1 MKNYPN
7 DMILLRN
14 CFQKITTLIL
24 LFLINHFSYAQT
36 NVFPVTDGAFE
47 TGTTFAANGW
57 SAVNGSNTAR
67 VWQVGTGQVG
77 YNGARSAFIGSSATT
92 ITGTQARLVHFYRS
106 ITIPAGATNI
116 QLSFTYKQAI
126 SDYASGTYYDYIAA
140 YTDGAAPTAGTLPP
154 VGSRVFGPY
163 PNANITTYTA
173 QNVTLSNTL
182 AGTTTNLIFTFE
194 CDNQNPHGYGAVDDI
209 ILTYTPAPV
218 PTITSLGTTSGC
230 VGDSITI
237 NGTGLTGAT
246 AANVKIGGTAVTS
259 ITSNTG
265 TQIIAVIGAGTT
277 GTVEVTT
284 PGGSATSAATFTVNP
299 LPANPGNPTSNSPQC
314 FASGVTLTRVGAPPA
329 GVTWFWQTTA
339 LGTSTANSGNTYNVT
354 TSGTYYIR
362 AQNNTTGCWSSG
374 FGSTTVTVNNI
385 PAITTNPAN
394 SSITVGSNTSFTVVA
409 SNTPTSYVWEVSTN
423 GGGSW
428 STVTNGGVYSGATTA
443 TLTITAAP
451 IGMDGYQYRARATNA
466 CGSSANSTT
475 ATLNITL
482 AYCTPSF
489 TTIVEPISNVNF
501 NTINNNSANTCGA
514 GTSYE
519 NFTAVSTNAFR
530 GFTYTLSVTS
540 NTCGNWTDYVY
551 AYFDWNRDG
560 DFADAGES
568 YNLGTINNTTAG
580 VLTQSISIP
589 MGASLGAT
597 RMRIIKNFASAPTD
611 PCRTGAGYGQAEDY
625 TVNIIA
631 PPACTTPTAQPTA
644 MSLTPAGTSIAG
656 SFTAASPAS
665 DSYLVVVSTFA
676 TPPASP
682 PVNGTTYAIGSSVS
696 SGYIVVD
703 NDSNTSF
710 TAGGLANNTTY
721 YFYIYSFNGLCT
733 GGPLYYTTGPLTGN
747 ATTTAVVPTY
757 CTPSST
763 NNNVYI
769 SSMRSVG
776 TIIDASNGPT
786 GYSAGGYANYTGT
799 TIATQIPG
807 GGINMEII
815 VSGSYQSGPCNT
827 TSQFIKTWVDWN
839 KDGDFDDAGEQ
850 VYVSGTDL
858 APVATALDNIY
869 GFVVP
874 AGTFPG
880 NYRMRIRTRAYC
892 DSGTVTPCGSH
903 TTGETEDYTITIVED
918 CPSKITSVTGGSACG
933 PTNTVTLNA
942 TKTASATG
950 FRWYTTLSGGA
961 PIATTAA
968 GTWTTPS
975 IGVTTTYYVTAYD
988 GVCETI
994 HRTPVVATILPT
1006 SNITVTPSVPE
1017 VCGENNVV
1025 QISATGD
1032 FVTETL
1038 LLQTF
1043 ESGMAPFT
1051 VTTPTNTN
1059 GGADSPWSVKTSPYV
1074 PNSTT
1079 VWRPALNSGA
1089 IGTVGNSFAF
1099 TTSDYSNSTLET
1111 IMTSPSIDASLF
1123 TSLTLTYNHIYGAF
1137 SGDTGRLEVS
1147 VAGGPF
1153 TAVERTY
1160 TTTDIGTP
1168 SVFAT
1173 ETVNFTAYAGQS
1185 NLRFRFRYN
1194 AQWDDGWAIDNI
1206 KLEGVKPLNTTFT
1219 WTGGTVNAFIDAGLT
1234 TPYVAQSVSTVYVVP
1249 DAGQLASP
1257 SWSFTANATLGNGC
1271 PVSKLITIDN
1281 KTKLWVGSTSND
1293 WQNPNNWSPVGVP
1306 DANTCVI
1313 IYDGPFDSNVLSA
1326 VPAFAKTLIVRPNGD
1341 LQIHPNNSVTVTDVV
1356 TVDTGGIFN
1365 IRNTGS
1371 LVQINNVAN
1380 SGIINMER
1388 ISQPMYLYDYTYW
1401 NSPVTAASGFTLG
1414 NLTTATSHIFN
1425 YTPTQAGANGIWTQQ
1440 SAGTVMSPTRGYI
1453 ARAPLSFPTS
1463 GVKQT
1468 KTVNFIGTPNNGNIL
1483 MPISKGTNA
1492 NIGSTLPS
1500 GGSTVVT
1507 DADDEWNLIGNPYP
1521 SAIDIVPFLNHPTNT
1536 PVVDGTVYLWT
1547 HNTPPTAATPDPFYG
1562 NYALNYTVNDYAT
1575 VNLSGATATAT
1586 SGGTAPSRY
1595 IAAGQSFFISA
1606 DNAMANGTTAN
1617 VLFNNSMRVSNENNH
1632 FLRTE
1637 NEAQAPE
1644 GFEAKRLWLNLSN
1657 NAGGF
1662 SQILVG
1668 YITGATLDWDR
1679 GFDGES
1685 LAGNAVKFYSLGA
1698 DTKLTIQA
1706 RPWPFVEDDIVPLG
1720 FKATS
1725 QNNYTIGIDHLDA
1738 DFNSQNI
1745 YLEDKLLNIIHDLKS
1760 APYSFTSEAGVF
1772 DTRFVLRYTQNTLSN
1787 EEVTAFEN
1795 TVTIF
1800 TNSKL
1805 NAKSTIEPIK
1815 EIIVYDL
1822 LGRVLTNVVKVN
1834 ANEFTVSNLNPT
1846 ESTLIVKVTLENNVV
1861 ITKKVIY

>member
-1 MKNYPN
+1 MIKNYPN
-7 DMILLRN
+7 LESNFIRNSIHFRIADFCLKKIKCNPAFSVLILAGILLTSISTN
-14 CFQKITTLIL
+14 
-24 LFLINHFSYAQT
+24 AQT
-36 NVFPVTDGAFE
+36 VVNINTAGA
-47 TGTTFAANGW
+47 GTFIVPCGVNSIQVEVWGGGGSGGGTSTNLAGPGAGGAGGGYALKTFAVTGGQAINYSVGAGGTGNQVSPSNSGQASW
-57 SAVNGSNTAR
+57 FSSNATLNATGGQGATAYNTPGTGSSVGCIGDSILPGTNGSIGAGSTS
-67 VWQVGTGQVG
+67 GQG
-77 YNGARSAFIGSSATT
+77 GAGGSGLGIGGAGGVSRIAEN
-92 ITGTQARLVHFYRS
+92 
-106 ITIPAGATNI
+106 AGATGSSPGGGGSGALI
-116 QLSFTYKQAI
+116 LS
-126 SDYASGTYYDYIAA
+126 
-140 YTDGAAPTAGTLPP
+140 
-154 VGSRVFGPY
+154 
-163 PNANITTYTA
+163 NANL
-173 QNVTLSNTL
+173 NGGSGG
-182 AGTTTNLIFTFE
+182 AGGIR
-194 CDNQNPHGYGAVDDI
+194 I
-209 ILTYTPAPV
+209 TYTP
-218 PTITSLGTTSGC
+218 IF
-230 VGDSITI
+230 
-237 NGTGLTGAT
+237 AT
-246 AANVKIGGTAVTS
+246 
-259 ITSNTG
+259 
-265 TQIIAVIGAGTT
+265 
-277 GTVEVTT
+277 
-284 PGGSATSAATFTVNP
+284 
-299 LPANPGNPTSNSPQC
+299 
-314 FASGVTLTRVGAPPA
+314 
-329 GVTWFWQTTA
+329 
-339 LGTSTANSGNTYNVT
+339 
-354 TSGTYYIR
+354 
-362 AQNNTTGCWSSG
+362 
-374 FGSTTVTVNNI
+374 
-385 PAITTNPAN
+385 
-394 SSITVGSNTSFTVVA
+394 
-409 SNTPTSYVWEVSTN
+409 
-423 GGGSW
+423 
-428 STVTNGGVYSGATTA
+428 
-443 TLTITAAP
+443 
-451 IGMDGYQYRARATNA
+451 
-466 CGSSANSTT
+466 
-475 ATLNITL
+475 
-482 AYCTPSF
+482 YCTPTF
-489 TTIVEPISNVNF
+489 TTVEPISNVTF
-501 NTINNNSANTCGA
+501 AGIFNNSNSLVGGSPAYQSFCSPTATVIQGSVTNAISVKGNTG
-514 GTSYE
+514 G
-519 NFTAVSTNAFR
+519 NFTNYIRVYIDWDQNGTF
-530 GFTYTLSVTS
+530 
-540 NTCGNWTDYVY
+540 GNVANEIYD
-551 AYFDWNRDG
+551 
-560 DFADAGES
+560 
-568 YNLGTINNTTAG
+568 LGTITNSTGVDAVTLTGNISVPITA
-580 VLTQSISIP
+580 LT
-589 MGASLGAT
+589 GAT
-597 RMRIIKNFASAPTD
+597 RMRVIKNFNTYTTACSANSF
-611 PCRTGAGYGQAEDY
+611 GQAEDY
-625 TVNIIA
+625 TVNVNA
-631 PPACTTPTAQPTA
+631 AAVCSTPTAQP
-644 MSLTPAGTSIAG
+644 SVLVLTPGTPSGSSING
-656 SFTAASPAS
+656 TFTAAAPAS
-665 DSYLVVVSTFA
+665 DSYLVIVSTSA
-676 TPPASP
+676 TPPATP
-682 PVNGTTYAIGSSVS
+682 PANGTTYAIGSSVS

-710 TAGGLANNTTY
+710 IAGGLANNTTY
-721 YFYIYSFNGLCT
+721 YFYIYSYNGVCS
-733 GGPLYYTTGPLTGN
+733 GGPLYYTTSPLTGN
-747 ATTTAVVPTY
+747 ATTTAVLPTY

-776 TIIDASNGPT
+776 TIVDASNGPT
-786 GYSAGGYANYTGT
+786 GYSAGGYGNYSGT

-815 VSGSYQSGPCNT
+815 VSGSYNSGPCNT

-880 NYRMRIRTRAYC
+880 NYRMRVRTRAYC
-892 DSGTVTPCGSH
+892 DSGTVTPCGAH
-903 TTGETEDYTITIVED
+903 TTGETEDYTIAIVED

-942 TKTASATG
+942 TKSASATG
-950 FRWYTTLSGGA
+950 FRWYTTLTGGA
-961 PIATTAA
+961 PIATTAV

-975 IGVTTTYYVTAYD
+975 IAVTTTYYVTAYD
-988 GVCETI
+988 AVCETI

-1123 TSLTLTYNHIYGAF
+1123 TTLTLTYNHIYGAF

-1173 ETVNFTAYAGQS
+1173 ETVNFSAYAGQS

-1219 WTGGTVNAFIDAGLT
+1219 WTGGTVNAYIDAGLT

-1249 DAGQLASP
+1249 TAAQLAAP

-1281 KTKLWVGSTSND
+1281 KTKLWVGSASND
-1293 WQNPNNWSPVGVP
+1293 WQNANNWSPVGVP

-1341 LQIHPNNSVTVTDVV
+1341 LQIHPNNSVTVTDAV
-1356 TVDTGGIFN
+1356 TVDAGGIFN

-1380 SGIINMER
+1380 SGIMNMER
-1388 ISQPMYLYDYTYW
+1388 ISQPMYFLDYTYW

-1414 NLTTATSHIFN
+1414 NLTTATSYIFN
-1425 YTPTQAGANGIWTQQ
+1425 YTPTQAGANGIWTRQ

-1547 HNTPPTAATPDPFYG
+1547 HNSPPSAATPDPFYG
-1562 NYALNYTVNDYAT
+1562 NYVMNYTVNDYAT
-1575 VNLSGATATAT
+1575 VNLAGATATAA

-1617 VLFNNSMRVSNENNH
+1617 VIFNNSMRVTNENNH

-1637 NEAQAPE
+1637 NETQAPE
-1644 GFEAKRLWLNLSN
+1644 GFETKRLWLNLSN
-1657 NAGGF
+1657 NGGGF

-1679 GFDGES
+1679 GFDGEC

-1698 DTKLTIQA
+1698 DKKLTIQA
-1706 RPWPFVEDDIVPLG
+1706 RPWPFVERDIVPLG

-1725 QNNYTIGIDHLDA
+1725 QNNYTIGIDHFDTN
-1738 DFNSQNI
+1738 FNGQNI
-1745 YLEDKLLNIIHDLKS
+1745 YLEDKLLNIIHDLKT
-1760 APYSFTSEAGVF
+1760 APYSFTSEAGTF
-1772 DTRFVLRYTQNTLSN
+1772 DSRFVLRYSQSTLTN
-1787 EEVTAFEN
+1787 EEITAFEN
-1795 TVTIF
+1795 TVSIF

-1805 NAKSTIEPIK
+1805 NVKSTIEPIK
-1815 EIIVYDL
+1815 EITVYDL
-1822 LGRVLTNVVKVN
+1822 LGRVLTNVIKVQ

-1846 ESTLIVKVTLENNVV
+1846 ESTLIVKVTLDNNVV